1 MLSHRGRT
9 TAPRAGGAAPR
20 MPIMPLMLL
29 ALLLAMASGCASN
42 ALLINRVVDGD
53 TVDITGPDGE
63 IRVRLYG
70 IDAPELN
77 QRYGREARGLL
88 EAAAD
93 SDDVLIDPMERDQYG
108 RVAAV
113 LYVDG
118 RNINR
123 ELVKSGA
130 AWVYRP
136 FCRADFCSEWIGL
149 ESDARVNRR
158 GLWYDRRPAPPWEW
172 RRR

>member
-1 MLSHRGRT
+1 MPSHRGRT
-9 TAPRAGGAAPR
+9 TGPPAGGTAPRTL
-20 MPIMPLMLL
+20 LMLL
-29 ALLLAMASGCASN
+29 ALLLAIASGCASN
-42 ALLINRVVDGD
+42 ALFINRVVDGD

-63 IRVRLYG
+63 TKVRLYG

-88 EAAAD
+88 EAVAD

-108 RVAAV
+108 RVVAV

-136 FCRADFCSEWIGL
+136 LCRADFCSEWIGL

-158 GLWYDRRPAPPWEW
+158 GLWYDRRPAPPWKW

>member
-1 MLSHRGRT
+1 MATCNTRKSI
-9 TAPRAGGAAPR
+9 PRLLKR
-20 MPIMPLMLL
+20 MRWLAL
-29 ALLLAMASGCASN
+29 ALLLASAAAGCASK
-42 ALLINRVVDGD
+42 ALLITRVVDGD
-53 TVDITGPDGE
+53 TVDITGPEGE
-63 IRVRLYG
+63 TRVRLYG
-70 IDAPELN
+70 IDAPEMN
-77 QRYGREARGLL
+77 QRYGREALVFL

-93 SDDVLIDPMERDQYG
+93 SDDVLVDAMDRDEYG
-108 RVAAV
+108 RVVGV

-123 ELVKSGA
+123 EMIKSGA

-158 GLWYDRRPAPPWEW
+158 GLWYDQKPAPPWEW

>member
-1 MLSHRGRT
+1 MLASNGKTTGRWWSRLT
-9 TAPRAGGAAPR
+9 
-20 MPIMPLMLL
+20 PLMSLLLLL
-29 ALLLAMASGCASN
+29 ALASGCASN
-42 ALLINRVVDGD
+42 ALLIQRVVDGD

-63 IRVRLYG
+63 TQVRLYG
-70 IDAPELN
+70 IDAPEMD
-77 QRYGREARGLL
+77 QRYGREARMFLASVAG
-88 EAAAD
+88 
-93 SDDVLIDPMERDQYG
+93 SDDVLLDRMNRDRYG
-108 RVAAV
+108 RTVAV

-149 ESDARVNRR
+149 ESDARVSRR
-158 GLWYDRRPAPPWEW
+158 GLWYDRRPVPPWKW